1 MSKGLLSEERF
12 AALTVSLETE
22 QKRLKA
28 AIPEMEA
35 SVEAAA
41 DKAADLQRFIERARQ
56 VTRLT
61 KLTPEIV
68 HEFIDKIVVSQPVKV
83 DGKRH
88 QKVDIHYNTIGL
100 WVAPEPET
108 LEREYLSYYN
118 SMQKHRKKTA

>member
-61 KLTPEIV
+61 EPTPEIV

-83 DGKRH
+83 EGKRH
-88 QKVDIHYNTIGL
+88 QRVDIHYNTIGL
-100 WVAPEPET
+100 
-108 LEREYLSYYN
+108 
-118 SMQKHRKKTA
+118 